1 MARSDVIVRDYRR
14 ETDFDAV
21 VGLHQELN
29 RVEADLGAMRD
40 ARHEAAI
47 TCLHEDT
54 RAIRSAR
61 GEQLV
66 AIVNDEIV
74 GYVALELSEFGA
86 FVPPPMQ
93 AHVHIKNLVVAPTH
107 RRLGIGALFLQRAEE
122 LARLHDRRLVTLS
135 FVAGNAIAE
144 AAYTRAGFRPVA
156 IEMAKIIE

>member
-1 MARSDVIVRDYRR
+1 MASPDVTLRDYSR
-14 ETDFDAV
+14 ESDFEAV
-21 VGLHQELN
+21 VALHQELN

-54 RAIRSAR
+54 RAIRGAR

-66 AIVNDEIV
+66 AVVDGEVV

-122 LARLHDRRLVTLS
+122 LARLHERRLVTLS
-135 FVAGNAIAE
+135 FVAGNVIAQS
-144 AAYTRAGFRPVA
+144 AYERAGFRPVA